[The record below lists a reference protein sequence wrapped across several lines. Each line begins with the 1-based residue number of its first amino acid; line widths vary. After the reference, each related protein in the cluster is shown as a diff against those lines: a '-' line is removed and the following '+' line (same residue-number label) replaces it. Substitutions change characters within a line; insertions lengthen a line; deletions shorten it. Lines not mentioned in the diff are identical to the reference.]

1 MLNSRFCSAIL
12 LALAQL
18 CYSAANP
25 KAYVSVDSSVRLQQE
40 VAKEGTNEAAL
51 LSVDEANG
59 EAAQSS
65 NQSAPGSA
73 ADARRLWKQRE
84 EQAAG
89 KS

>member
-1 MLNSRFCSAIL
+1 MVGADVDFL

-59 EAAQSS
+59 EAAQSI
-65 NQSAPGSA
+65 G
-73 ADARRLWKQRE
+73 RRRCGHPLLMVALLHACFLLLHLLLME
-84 EQAAG
+84 
-89 KS
+89 